1 MTYPPGGQPPFG
13 QPQEPGQP
21 GYGQPYPQQGGQGYP
36 QQGGYPPPG
45 GQGYPPPGGQGYPPP
60 GAQGYPPPGG
70 QGYAPQGAPGYPPPG
85 GNPPGYQGYPPP
97 KQRKTGLIIGLL
109 VLVLVIAGAVAA
121 GVVLTMQ
128 GKTPLASDEKKIEV
142 AIHDFYDTLG
152 SRGFA
157 AAAAKSCAADRA
169 EFDTL
174 TEEQKK
180 EFDTAKIE
188 VSIDKID
195 DIVVTGD
202 RASARITGKLTLTI
216 PGETPDTDTGTTE
229 HLRKED
235 GKWKVCSA
243 ESGKN

>member
-13 QPQEPGQP
+13 EPPQGPGQQP
-21 GYGQPYPQQGGQGYP
+21 YGYPQQGGSGYP

-45 GQGYPPPGGQGYPPP
+45 GPGYGPQQGYPPPGGYQ
-60 GAQGYPPPGG
+60 Q
-70 QGYAPQGAPGYPPPG
+70 PGYPPP
-85 GNPPGYQGYPPP
+85 
-97 KQRKTGLIIGLL
+97 KKRRTGLIIGLL

-121 GVVLTMQ
+121 GVVLTVQ

-152 SRGFA
+152 SHGFA
-157 AAAAKSCAADRA
+157 AAAAKTCAADRA

-174 TEEQKK
+174 SEEQRK
-180 EFDTAKIE
+180 EFDTAKVE
-188 VSIDKID
+188 VDIDKID
-195 DIVVTGD
+195 DIVITGD
-202 RASARITGKLTLTI
+202 RATARITGKLTLTL

-235 GKWKVCSA
+235 GTWKVCSA

>member
-13 QPQEPGQP
+13 EPQYPQGAGQP
-21 GYGQPYPQQGGQGYP
+21 YGYPQQGGAGYPQQGGQGYP
-36 QQGGYPPPG
+36 QQGGQGYPQQGGQGYPQQGGQGYGPP
-45 GQGYPPPGGQGYPPP
+45 QGYPPPGGHQQSGYL
-60 GAQGYPPPGG
+60 
-70 QGYAPQGAPGYPPPG
+70 
-85 GNPPGYQGYPPP
+85 PP
-97 KQRKTGLIIGLL
+97 KKRRTGLIIGLL

-121 GVVLTMQ
+121 GVVLTAQ

-152 SRGFA
+152 KQGFA
-157 AAAAKSCAADRA
+157 AAAAKACAADRA

-180 EFDTAKIE
+180 EFDTAKVE

-195 DIVVTGD
+195 NVVITGD
-202 RASARITGKLTLTI
+202 RATARITGKLTLTV

>member
-1 MTYPPGGQPPFG
+1 MTYPPGGQPPYG
-13 QPQEPGQP
+13 EPGQP

-45 GQGYPPPGGQGYPPP
+45 GQGYPPPQGYQP
-60 GAQGYPPPGG
+60 QGGPGG
-70 QGYAPQGAPGYPPPG
+70 Y
-85 GNPPGYQGYPPP
+85 PPGYQGYQPP
-97 KQRKTGLIIGLL
+97 KKRRTGLIVGLL

-121 GVVLTMQ
+121 GVVLTVQ

-152 SRGFA
+152 SHGFA
-157 AAAAKSCAADRA
+157 AAAAKACAADRA

-174 TEEQKK
+174 SEDQKK
-180 EFDTAKIE
+180 EFDSAKID
-188 VSIDKID
+188 VKIDKID

-202 RASARITGKLTLTI
+202 RATAKITGKLTLTI

>member
-13 QPQEPGQP
+13 GPQGQPQQP
-21 GYGQPYPQQGGQGYP
+21 YGYPQQGGAGYP

-45 GQGYPPPGGQGYPPP
+45 GQGYGPQ
-60 GAQGYPPPGG
+60 QGYPPPGG
-70 QGYAPQGAPGYPPPG
+70 YQQPGYPPP
-85 GNPPGYQGYPPP
+85 
-97 KQRKTGLIIGLL
+97 KKRRTGLIIGLL

-121 GVVLTMQ
+121 GVVLTVQ

-152 SRGFA
+152 SDGFA
-157 AAAAKSCAADRA
+157 AAAAKTCAADRA

-174 TEEQKK
+174 TDEQKK
-180 EFDTAKIE
+180 QFDTAKVE
-188 VSIDKID
+188 VDIDKID
-195 DIVVTGD
+195 DIVITGD
-202 RASARITGKLTLTI
+202 RATARITGKLTLTL

-235 GKWKVCSA
+235 GKWKICSA

>member
-13 QPQEPGQP
+13 GPQGAGQPQQP
-21 GYGQPYPQQGGQGYP
+21 YGYPQQGGAEYP
-36 QQGGYPPPG
+36 QQAGYPPPG
-45 GQGYPPPGGQGYPPP
+45 GQGYGPQ
-60 GAQGYPPPGG
+60 QGYPPPGG
-70 QGYAPQGAPGYPPPG
+70 YQQPGYPPP
-85 GNPPGYQGYPPP
+85 
-97 KQRKTGLIIGLL
+97 KKRRTGLIIGLL

-121 GVVLTMQ
+121 GVVLTVQ

-152 SRGFA
+152 SDGFA
-157 AAAAKSCAADRA
+157 AAAAKTCAADRA

-174 TEEQKK
+174 TDEQKK
-180 EFDTAKIE
+180 QFDTAKVE
-188 VSIDKID
+188 VNIDKID
-195 DIVVTGD
+195 DIVITGD
-202 RASARITGKLTLTI
+202 RATARITGKLTLTL

-235 GKWKVCSA
+235 GKWKICSA